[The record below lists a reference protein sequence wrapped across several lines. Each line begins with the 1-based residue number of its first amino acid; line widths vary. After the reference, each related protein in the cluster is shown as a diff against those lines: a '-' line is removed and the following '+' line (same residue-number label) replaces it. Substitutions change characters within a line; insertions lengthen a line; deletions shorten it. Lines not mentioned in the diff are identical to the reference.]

1 MALPLFGMH
10 LRGKILMES
19 DVYFKLEPIMFE
31 DGHAAIDIFNHYIVN
46 TFAAYPENA
55 VPYEF
60 FGLFMK
66 MAEGYPFLAAKDN
79 GGKLLGFGLLRPHN
93 PIPAFSMTAEITCF
107 LSPQCTGKGIGRSI
121 VERLLS
127 EARQIGLTNV
137 MAGISSLNPGS
148 ISFHEKCGFVHCGR
162 FLKVGRKKGQEFDVV
177 WMQRMV

>member
-1 MALPLFGMH
+1 M
-10 LRGKILMES
+10 ILMES
-19 DVYFKLEPIMFE
+19 DVHFKLEPIMFE

-66 MAEGYPFLAAKDN
+66 MAEGYPFLAAKDK
-79 GGKLLGFGLLRPHN
+79 GGRLLGFGLLRPHN
-93 PIPAFSMTAEITCF
+93 PISAFSNTAEITCF
-107 LSPQCTGKGIGRSI
+107 LSPECTGKGIGRAI

-127 EARQIGLTNV
+127 EARQKGLTNV
-137 MAGISSLNPGS
+137 LAGISSLNAGS

-162 FLKVGRKKGQEFDVV
+162 FLKVGRKRGQEFDVV
-177 WMQRMV
+177 WMQRTL